1 MIQTFMDDI
10 KIYFAGSIRGG
21 REDADRYFQI
31 IQELKKYGKV
41 LTEHV
46 GDDSIRKA
54 GEKNL
59 SEKYIHDRD
68 LDWIQAS
75 DFVIAEVTVPSLG
88 VGYEIA
94 SAINLGKPV
103 YCFFNTNSDKSLSAM
118 IRGSGNVTVIDYQNF
133 SEIKSA
139 LLEILNEFKN
149 RNKQN

>member
-1 MIQTFMDDI
+1 MIPTFMNNL

-21 REDADRYFQI
+21 REDADLYLQI
-31 IQELKKYGKV
+31 IDELKRYGSV

-46 GDDSIRKA
+46 GDNSIRNV
-54 GEKNL
+54 GEQDV

-68 LDWIQAS
+68 LEWIHDS
-75 DFVIAEVTVPSLG
+75 DLVIAEVTVPSLG

-103 YCFFNTNSDKSLSAM
+103 YCFFNTNSNKNLSAM
-118 IRGSGNVTVIDYQNF
+118 IRGSKELTVVDYQDF

-139 LLEILNEFKN
+139 LLEIFNDTEI
-149 RNKQN
+149 